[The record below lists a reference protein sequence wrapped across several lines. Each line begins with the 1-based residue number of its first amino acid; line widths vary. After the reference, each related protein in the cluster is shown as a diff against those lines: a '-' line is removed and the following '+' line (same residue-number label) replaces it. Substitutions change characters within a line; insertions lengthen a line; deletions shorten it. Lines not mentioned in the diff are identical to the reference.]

1 MHNTQP
7 GTPPWHARASVRNLT
22 AVVSLSLATL
32 AVVLAFRNAYPAPDA
47 SPPAGWVSHFNQVG
61 KALADESASSHSSAA
76 PSAASIPS
84 AASPGD
90 PSVPAIT
97 FHPNATDAAVPAAPT
112 F

>member
-7 GTPPWHARASVRNLT
+7 VAPLWHARASVRNLT

-32 AVVLAFRNAYPAPDA
+32 AVVLAFEAAPNDV
-47 SPPAGWVSHFNQVG
+47 SPFGGWVPYFNQVG
-61 KALADESASSHSSAA
+61 AALAGESMSPHANDGPSTVGSSPAA
-76 PSAASIPS
+76 PQ
-84 AASPGD
+84 GD

-97 FHPNATDAAVPAAPT
+97 FQPNAADAQIPAAPT